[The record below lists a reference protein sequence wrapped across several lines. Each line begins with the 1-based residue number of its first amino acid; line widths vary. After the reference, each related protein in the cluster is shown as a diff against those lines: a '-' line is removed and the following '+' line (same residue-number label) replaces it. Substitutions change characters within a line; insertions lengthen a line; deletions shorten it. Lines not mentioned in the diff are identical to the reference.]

1 MNCDMIIQCEKEQI
15 MSQLR
20 KKIFGDKAFYKM
32 VLGVSVPIMIQMG
45 ITNFV
50 SLLDNLMVGKVGTEQ
65 MSGVAIVNQLLMVY
79 FLCIFGGI
87 SAAGIFTSQYF
98 GQKDTDGVRNTFRFK
113 LWTVVI
119 ITIIALVVFWFF
131 GESLIKMYLNEGSAE
146 GDLEATLE
154 YAKKYLKII
163 LISLPA
169 FMIQQVYS
177 STMRECGKTITPM
190 VAGVVAV
197 LVNLVIN
204 YLLIFGKFG
213 FPEMGVSGAAI
224 GTTVSRYVEAGMVIW
239 WTHSHKDNYQY
250 IEGAYKTLLVPKGLT
265 KKIIITGL
273 PLLLNEG
280 MWSAGMA
287 AMLQGFSERGLA
299 AVAGMNICNTI
310 INLFSVMFIAL
321 GNSVAIIIGKLLGAG
336 KMEEAKD
343 TDRKMIV
350 FAVLVSIVVAFA
362 VYFFAPIFPEFYNAT
377 AEAKDL
383 AKKFIVVQA
392 LFLPQMAFIHAT
404 YFTMRSGGKTF
415 ITFLFDSVFVW
426 LVSVPL
432 VFVLSRFTDMYVVW
446 IYVAVQMADIIKSI
460 VGFILVKKG
469 VWIQNIVT
477 EDKDD

>member
-1 MNCDMIIQCEKEQI
+1 
-15 MSQLR
+15 
-20 KKIFGDKAFYKM
+20 
-32 VLGVSVPIMIQMG
+32 
-45 ITNFV
+45 
-50 SLLDNLMVGKVGTEQ
+50 
-65 MSGVAIVNQLLMVY
+65 
-79 FLCIFGGI
+79 
-87 SAAGIFTSQYF
+87 
-98 GQKDTDGVRNTFRFK
+98 
-113 LWTVVI
+113 
-119 ITIIALVVFWFF
+119 
-131 GESLIKMYLNEGSAE
+131 
-146 GDLEATLE
+146 
-154 YAKKYLKII
+154 
-163 LISLPA
+163 
-169 FMIQQVYS
+169 
-177 STMRECGKTITPM
+177 
-190 VAGVVAV
+190 
-197 LVNLVIN
+197 
-204 YLLIFGKFG
+204 
-213 FPEMGVSGAAI
+213 
-224 GTTVSRYVEAGMVIW
+224 
-239 WTHSHKDNYQY
+239 
-250 IEGAYKTLLVPKGLT
+250 VPKWLT

-350 FAVLVSIVVAFA
+350 FSVLVSMVVAVA
-362 VYFFAPIFPEFYNAT
+362 VYFIAPIFPEFYNAT
-377 AEAKDL
+377 EEAKEL
-383 AKKFIVVQA
+383 AKKFITVQA

-404 YFTMRSGGKTF
+404 YFTMRSGGKTL

-426 LVSVPL
+426 IVTVPL
-432 VFVLSRFTDMYVVW
+432 VYVLSRFTAMYVVW

>member
-1 MNCDMIIQCEKEQI
+1 

-131 GESLIKMYLNEGSAE
+131 GEPLIKMYLNEGSAE

-224 GTTVSRYVEAGMVIW
+224 GTTISRYVEAGMVIW

-250 IEGAYKTLLVPKGLT
+250 IEGAYKTLLVPKWLT
-265 KKIIITGL
+265 KKIIITGM
-273 PLLLNEG
+273 PLLINEG

-350 FAVLVSIVVAFA
+350 FSVLVSIVVAVA
-362 VYFFAPIFPEFYNAT
+362 VYFIAPIFPEFYNAT
-377 AEAKDL
+377 EEAKEL
-383 AKKFIVVQA
+383 AKKFITVQA

-404 YFTMRSGGKTF
+404 YFTMRSGGKTL

-426 LVSVPL
+426 LVTVPL
-432 VFVLSRFTDMYVVW
+432 VYVLSRFTAMYVVW